1 MPTTELELE
10 VAHELWRYGEVR
22 KAVGNNFIVLRAT
35 VHNIIK
41 NLGTID
47 LGAFRDGFDIHELD
61 TTSQDTLADSLTR
74 VLRKYAKAGGDVGNA
89 LDEAPYLITN
99 RLREVLEHLRSSGGS
114 DSDALEYAKALV
126 EQLRSFNTLLASIYE
141 GLLTPNQT
149 TPANEELPKPATR
162 GRVKL
167 FRLYRR
173 LRAMRTMRRPR
184 KGRAAEQLVP
194 ITEYLRS
201 APQA

>member
-1 MPTTELELE
+1 MPTNTELELE
-10 VAHELWRYGEVR
+10 VAHELWRYDEVR

-74 VLRKYAKAGGDVGNA
+74 VLRKYAKAGGDVDDI
-89 LDEAPYLITN
+89 LDEAPYLIAN
-99 RLREVLEHLRSSGGS
+99 RLHEVLEHLRSSG

-126 EQLRSFNTLLASIYE
+126 EQLRNFNTLLASIYE

-149 TPANEELPKPATR
+149 TPANEELPKAATR

-173 LRAMRTMRRPR
+173 LRAMRRSR
-184 KGRAAEQLVP
+184 KRRAAEQLVP
-194 ITEYLRS
+194 ITEYLRNT
-201 APQA
+201 QA

>member
-1 MPTTELELE
+1 MPTNTELELE
-10 VAHELWRYGEVR
+10 AAHELWRYDEVR

-41 NLGTID
+41 SLGTID

-74 VLRKYAKAGGDVGNA
+74 VLRKYAKPGGDVDDI
-89 LDEAPYLITN
+89 LDETPYLIAN
-99 RLREVLEHLRSSGGS
+99 RLHEVLEHLRSSG

-126 EQLRSFNTLLASIYE
+126 EQLRNFNTLLASIYE

-162 GRVKL
+162 DRIKL
-167 FRLYRR
+167 LRLYRR
-173 LRAMRTMRRPR
+173 LRAARRSR
-184 KGRAAEQLVP
+184 KRRATEQLVP
-194 ITEYLRS
+194 ITEYLRNT
-201 APQA
+201 QT

>member
-1 MPTTELELE
+1 MPTNTELELE
-10 VAHELWRYGEVR
+10 VAHELWRYDEVR
-22 KAVGNNFIVLRAT
+22 KAVGNNFVVLRAT

-74 VLRKYAKAGGDVGNA
+74 VLRKYAKAGGDADNA
-89 LDEAPYLITN
+89 LDAAPYLITN
-99 RLREVLEHLRSSGGS
+99 RLREVLAHLRSSGGS

-126 EQLRSFNTLLASIYE
+126 EQLQSFNTLLASIYE

-173 LRAMRTMRRPR
+173 LRARRPR
-184 KGRAAEQLVP
+184 KRRAAEQLVP
-194 ITEYLRS
+194 ITEYLRT
-201 APQA
+201 PQT

>member
-1 MPTTELELE
+1 MPTNTELELE
-10 VAHELWRYGEVR
+10 VARELWRYGEVR

-41 NLGTID
+41 SLGTID

-74 VLRKYAKAGGDVGNA
+74 VLRKYAKAGGDADSA

-99 RLREVLEHLRSSGGS
+99 RLREVLEHLRSSG

-126 EQLRSFNTLLASIYE
+126 EQLQSFNTLLASIYE

-173 LRAMRTMRRPR
+173 LRSRRPR
-184 KGRAAEQLVP
+184 KRRAAEQLVP
-194 ITEYLRS
+194 ITEYLRT
-201 APQA
+201 PQT

>member
-1 MPTTELELE
+1 MPTNTELELE
-10 VAHELWRYGEVR
+10 VARELWRYGEVR
-22 KAVGNNFIVLRAT
+22 KAVGNNFVVLRAT

-41 NLGTID
+41 SLGTID

-74 VLRKYAKAGGDVGNA
+74 VLRKYAKAGGDVGDA
-89 LDEAPYLITN
+89 LDAAPYLITN

-126 EQLRSFNTLLASIYE
+126 EQLQSFNTLLASIYE

-173 LRAMRTMRRPR
+173 LRSRRPR
-184 KGRAAEQLVP
+184 KRRAAEQLVP
-194 ITEYLRS
+194 ITEYLRT
-201 APQA
+201 PQA

>member
-1 MPTTELELE
+1 MELE
-10 VAHELWRYGEVR
+10 VARELWRYGEVR
-22 KAVGNNFIVLRAT
+22 KAVGNNFVVLRAT

-74 VLRKYAKAGGDVGNA
+74 VLRKYAKAGGDVDNA
-89 LDEAPYLITN
+89 LDEAPYLIIN

-126 EQLRSFNTLLASIYE
+126 EQLRGFNALLASIYE
-141 GLLTPNQT
+141 TLLTNSQESPRG
-149 TPANEELPKPATR
+149 EELPKPATR

-167 FRLYRR
+167 FRLYTR
-173 LRAMRTMRRPR
+173 LRAMRRSR
-184 KGRAAEQLVP
+184 KRRAAERPVP
-194 ITEYLRS
+194 ITEYLRTPTDL
-201 APQA
+201 APTNEG

>member
-10 VAHELWRYGEVR
+10 VARELWRYDEVR

-61 TTSQDTLADSLTR
+61 LSSQDTLADSLTR
-74 VLRKYAKAGGDVGNA
+74 VLRKYAKAGGDADNA
-89 LDEAPYLITN
+89 LDAAPYLITN
-99 RLREVLEHLRSSGGS
+99 RLREVLEHLKGSGGS

-126 EQLRSFNTLLASIYE
+126 EQLQSFNTLLASIYE

-173 LRAMRTMRRPR
+173 LRAMRRPR
-184 KGRAAEQLVP
+184 KRQTTEQLVP
-194 ITEYLRS
+194 ITEYLT
-201 APQA
+201 

>member
-1 MPTTELELE
+1 MPTNTELELE

-41 NLGTID
+41 SLGTID

-61 TTSQDTLADSLTR
+61 LSSQDTLADSLTR
-74 VLRKYAKAGGDVGNA
+74 VLRKYAKAGGDTDNI
-89 LDEAPYLITN
+89 LDAAPYLITN

-126 EQLRSFNTLLASIYE
+126 EQLRGFNALLASIYE

-149 TPANEELPKPATR
+149 TPADEELPKPATR
-162 GRVKL
+162 GRARL
-167 FRLYRR
+167 FRLYMR
-173 LRAMRTMRRPR
+173 LRAVRRSRKRRTT
-184 KGRAAEQLVP
+184 EQLVP
-194 ITEYLRS
+194 ITEYLRNT
-201 APQA
+201 QA

>member
-1 MPTTELELE
+1 MPTNTELELE
-10 VAHELWRYGEVR
+10 VARELWRYGEVR
-22 KAVGNNFIVLRAT
+22 KAVGNNFVVLRAT

-74 VLRKYAKAGGDVGNA
+74 VLRKYAKAGGDVGDA

-99 RLREVLEHLRSSGGS
+99 RLREVLEHLRSSG

-126 EQLRSFNTLLASIYE
+126 EQLQSFNTLLASIYE

-173 LRAMRTMRRPR
+173 LRSRRPR
-184 KGRAAEQLVP
+184 KRRAAEQLVP
-194 ITEYLRS
+194 ITEYLRT
-201 APQA
+201 PQA

>member
-1 MPTTELELE
+1 MPTNTELELE
-10 VAHELWRYGEVR
+10 VARELWRYDEVR
-22 KAVGNNFIVLRAT
+22 RAVGNNFVVLRAT

-74 VLRKYAKAGGDVGNA
+74 VLRKYAKAGGDVDNA

-99 RLREVLEHLRSSGGS
+99 RLREVLEHLKGSGGG

-173 LRAMRTMRRPR
+173 LRAMRRPR
-184 KGRAAEQLVP
+184 KRRAAEQLVP
-194 ITEYLRS
+194 ITEYLRT
-201 APQA
+201 PQA